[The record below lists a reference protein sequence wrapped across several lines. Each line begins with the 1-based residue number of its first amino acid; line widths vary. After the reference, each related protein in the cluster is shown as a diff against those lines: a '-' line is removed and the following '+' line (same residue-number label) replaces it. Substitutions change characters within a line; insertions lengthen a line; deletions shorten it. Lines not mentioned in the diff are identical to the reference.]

1 MKTSITRI
9 RSGGQCDVD
18 RAAQDFAIWGIDLW

>member
-18 RAAQDFAIWGIDLW
+18 RAALDFAIGSIGLW